1 MPYKDYKILN
11 ELRSGGTSHVYK
23 VLDNDTE
30 EIRVMKV
37 TSFNQIQKLV
47 WLNEIQMLQ
56 KFQYI
61 RGVVKLYEF
70 GEVEDS
76 NHENFGYAVL
86 EVCEDDLFESP
97 IREPE
102 RKSIFL
108 FLYSILTTIHA
119 LGYCYCDLKPEN
131 ILRKGKGFR
140 LCDFSSC
147 QPIGTLTN
155 VMYGTPHVMAPEIVQ
170 TLESKKDYFY
180 DEKIDSWGLGCLL
193 YELITNEQ
201 FDRNDWQLQNVSDPY
216 YRTILQLCL
225 EANPLTRVRVWE
237 LSKKMKDLDKYA
249 PTFPG
254 YDAVME
260 TSSQISSQH
269 NPLLSLNLS
278 SAAHSTSVGGVVT
291 NGDQHQQTHPQQSP
305 YPQQTQ
311 QTQQSPHP
319 QQSPPPVSLPPTL
332 RPPNGPALLRHVRTD
347 LLKRMRHQTHVPQRP
362 SHDYPD
368 LTSHRKISSDP
379 YQAHPVLA
387 DGPPGL
393 SAKALRMKRGLW
405 VGGRVVRHGRANPN

>member
-225 EANPLTRVRVWE
+225 ESNPLDRVRVWE
-237 LSKKMKDLDKYA
+237 LSKKMKDLDGYS
-249 PTFPG
+249 PNLPG
-254 YDAVME
+254 YEAMME
-260 TSSQISSQH
+260 ISSQH
-269 NPLLSLNLS
+269 NSQNLTLP
-278 SAAHSTSVGGVVT
+278 SAADSTPVGGVVT
-291 NGDQHQQTHPQQSP
+291 NGGPHHP
-305 YPQQTQ
+305 
-311 QTQQSPHP
+311 
-319 QQSPPPVSLPPTL
+319 QSPPLHIVPLLVPTL
-332 RPPNGPALLRHVRTD
+332 RPPNGPDLLRHVRTD

-362 SHDYPD
+362 LHDYPG
-368 LTSHRKISSDP
+368 LTSRRKISSDP
-379 YQAHPVLA
+379 YQAHPVLVN
-387 DGPPGL
+387 DPPGL
-393 SAKALRMKRGLW
+393 SAKALRLKRGVR
-405 VGGRVVRHGRANPN
+405 VGGRVVRHGRVNPN

>member
-1 MPYKDYKILN
+1 MPYKDYKIVN

-23 VLDNDTE
+23 VTDNDTE

-37 TSFNQIQKLV
+37 TSFNKIQKLV

-61 RGVVKLYEF
+61 RGVVKMYEF

-76 NHENFGYAVL
+76 NHETFGYAVL
-86 EVCEDDLFESP
+86 ELCEDDLFESP
-97 IREPE
+97 IQEYE
-102 RKSIFL
+102 RKKIFL

-155 VMYGTPHVMAPEIVQ
+155 VMYGTPHVMAPEIIE
-170 TLESKKDYFY
+170 TLKSKKDYFY

-201 FDRNDWQLQNVSDPY
+201 FDRNDLQRQIQNVSDPY

-225 EANPLTRVRVWE
+225 DVNPLSRVRVWE
-237 LSKKMKDLDKYA
+237 LSKKMKDLPSSDCEA
-249 PTFPG
+249 IATFSRPQNPIPTPM
-254 YDAVME
+254 YVNVEATEV
-260 TSSQISSQH
+260 QK
-269 NPLLSLNLS
+269 LSL
-278 SAAHSTSVGGVVT
+278 
-291 NGDQHQQTHPQQSP
+291 QQN
-305 YPQQTQ
+305 
-311 QTQQSPHP
+311 
-319 QQSPPPVSLPPTL
+319 SPPPAPAVVVGSLQPNF
-332 RPPNGPALLRHVRTD
+332 RKPNGSDLMRHVRKN
-347 LLKRMRHQTHVPQRP
+347 LLKRKRQKHSPLQPLRP
-362 SHDYPD
+362 TPSDHD
-368 LTSHRKISSDP
+368 S
-379 YQAHPVLA
+379 YQVGPVLM
-387 DGPPGL
+387 DGPPAV
-393 SAKALRMKRGLW
+393 SVNSLRSKLGVRI
-405 VGGRVVRHGRANPN
+405 GGRVVRRGRVNHR